1 MLIKTLDNFD
11 YSQDYYLGK
20 SSTNPL
26 RVQFG
31 DTQRKMSDYFSFATG
46 GAGWCLSKSALRK
59 VLKQLANKTFADI
72 SKECGAPDDVTV
84 GFLLWRSEIALTEID
99 QFHSHLE
106 NLSEISD
113 FENQVRNF
121 IQKTTK
127 IDQWPFVLESAGL
140 EVSIALGT
148 LGKSTFRQIIDILM
162 GTF

>member
-1 MLIKTLDNFD
+1 MNILTLMI
-11 YSQDYYLGK
+11 Q
-20 SSTNPL
+20 
-26 RVQFG
+26 
-31 DTQRKMSDYFSFATG
+31 
-46 GAGWCLSKSALRK
+46 LRK

-84 GFLLWRSEIALTEID
+84 GFLLWQSEVALTEID

-127 IDQWPFVLESAGL
+127 RLNKIFIV
-140 EVSIALGT
+140 I
-148 LGKSTFRQIIDILM
+148 
-162 GTF
+162 